1 MKTRCKDGFAEFVEF
16 LKYAVESAN
25 DPVYGKEVLNKK
37 GNRQMA
43 PPQSNKGSPSFKS
56 KANSLV
62 TGLDT
67 VPNTGPGLQT
77 KTSVHRDVPCA
88 KSDMTWKI
96 VIPIRKSL

>member
-43 PPQSNKGSPSFKS
+43 PHRAT
-56 KANSLV
+56 KAPHPLNLKPTVWSL
-62 TGLDT
+62 
-67 VPNTGPGLQT
+67 
-77 KTSVHRDVPCA
+77 A
-88 KSDMTWKI
+88 
-96 VIPIRKSL
+96 